1 MTAWTTAFS
10 VYKNPKMI
18 AMLILGMF
26 SGLPLV
32 LVFSTLS
39 FWLSDCGVDVKAVAA
54 FSLVRLPYS
63 FKFLWS
69 PYIDRMPLPFLTERL
84 GQRRSWAVLFQICLM
99 ISLIA
104 LVHTNPAVNPAATAA
119 CAVAVAF
126 FSASQDV
133 VFDAFRIEYLQQRD
147 QGAAAATFV
156 FGYRIGMLVAG
167 AGALF
172 LSDLIGWTRVYEV
185 LALSGA
191 IGIATILCAK
201 EPVAASAP
209 KRENFFKDAVVAPIA
224 DFVKKN
230 NWLPVVLF
238 LLTYKLCETSIGTV
252 TPKLYKEQ
260 GFTNTEIA
268 AIVKL
273 WGIAATLLG
282 GFLGGG
288 LVAKAGLF
296 KSLMICGV
304 LQGISNLPFA
314 VLAIEGKSFLWLT
327 VAIVSDNMAAGM
339 ATTAFVAYMSSLCNK
354 AYTATQYA
362 LLSSLMA
369 LPRDLLSATSGW
381 LVVKMGWAPFF
392 VFTAFLSLPSLGI
405 LWFLNRRLQSAPADT
420 P

>member
-1 MTAWTTAFS
+1 MAAWTTAFS

-18 AMLILGMF
+18 AMLILGTF

-69 PYIDRMPLPFLTERL
+69 PYIDRMPLPFLTKRL
-84 GQRRSWAVLFQICLM
+84 GQRRSWAVLFQVCLM

-104 LVHTNPAVNPAATAA
+104 LVHTNPAVNPAATAV

-172 LSDLIGWTRVYEV
+172 LSDRIGWTRVYEV
-185 LALSGA
+185 LALSGV

-201 EPVAASAP
+201 EPAAAIVP
-209 KRENFFKDAVVAPIA
+209 KRESFFKDAVVAPIA
-224 DFVKKN
+224 DFLKKN

-304 LQGISNLPFA
+304 LQGLSNLPFA
-314 VLAIEGKSFLWLT
+314 VLAVEGKSFLWLT

-369 LPRDLLSATSGW
+369 LPRDVLSATSGW
-381 LVVKMGWAPFF
+381 LVARFGWPVFF
-392 VFTAFLSLPSLGI
+392 IFTAFLSLPSLGI

>member
-18 AMLILGMF
+18 AMLVLGLF

-69 PYIDRMPLPFLTERL
+69 PYIDRMPLPFLTRRL
-84 GQRRSWAVLFQICLM
+84 GQRRSWAVFFQICLM
-99 ISLIA
+99 ICLIA
-104 LVHTNPAVNPAATAA
+104 LVHTNPAGNPVATAA

-126 FSASQDV
+126 FSASQDI
-133 VFDAFRIEYLQQRD
+133 VFDAFRIEYLKQRD

-172 LSDLIGWTRVYEV
+172 LSDIIGWTHVYEA
-185 LALSGA
+185 LALSGV
-191 IGIATILCAK
+191 IGVATILCAK
-201 EPVAASAP
+201 EPAAPVHSEQ
-209 KRENFFKDAVVAPIA
+209 KTFFKDAVVAPIA
-224 DFVKKN
+224 DFLKKPD
-230 NWLPVVLF
+230 WFPVVLF

-252 TPKLYKEQ
+252 TPKLYKEL

-273 WGIAATLLG
+273 WGVAATVFG
-282 GFLGGG
+282 GFLGGV
-288 LVAKAGLF
+288 LVARLGLF
-296 KSLMICGV
+296 KSLLICGV
-304 LQGISNLPFA
+304 LQGLSNLPFA
-314 VLAIEGKSFLWLT
+314 VLAVEGKSFLWLT
-327 VAIVSDNMAAGM
+327 FSIVSDNLAAGM
-339 ATTAFVAYMSSLCNK
+339 ATTAFVAYMSSLCNR

-369 LPRDLLSATSGW
+369 LPRDVLSATSGW
-381 LVVKMGWAPFF
+381 LVVTLGWSAFF

-405 LWFLNRRLQSAPADT
+405 LHLLNRRYQSASADKR
-420 P
+420 

>member
-26 SGLPLV
+26 SGMPLI

-69 PYIDRMPLPFLTERL
+69 PYIDRMPLPFLTKRL
-84 GQRRSWAVLFQICLM
+84 GQRRSWALFFQICLM

-104 LVHTNPAVNPAATAA
+104 LVHTNPAANPAATAA

-172 LSDLIGWTRVYEV
+172 LSDRIGWTRVYEV
-185 LALSGA
+185 LALSGV
-191 IGIATILCAK
+191 IGITTILLVK
-201 EPVAASAP
+201 EPACAP
-209 KRENFFKDAVVAPIA
+209 VLKRENFFKDAVVAPIA
-224 DFVKKN
+224 DFLKKN

-282 GFLGGG
+282 GFTGGG
-288 LVAKAGLF
+288 LVAKTGLF

-304 LQGISNLPFA
+304 LQGVSNLPFA
-314 VLAIEGKSFLWLT
+314 VLAVEGKSFLWLT

-339 ATTAFVAYMSSLCNK
+339 ATAAFVAYMSSLYNK

-369 LPRDLLSATSGW
+369 LPRDILSATSGW
-381 LVVKMGWAPFF
+381 LVAQLGWPVFF

-405 LWFLNRRLQSAPADT
+405 LYFLNRRLQSASADA